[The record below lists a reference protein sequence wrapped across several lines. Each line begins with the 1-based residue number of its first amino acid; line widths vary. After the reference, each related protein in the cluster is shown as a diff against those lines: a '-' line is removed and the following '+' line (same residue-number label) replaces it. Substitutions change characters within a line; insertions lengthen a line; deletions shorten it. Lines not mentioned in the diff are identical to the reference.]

1 MEPRQIMSHL
11 RLNSNASTRD
21 IYNIIASGKR
31 RKLNGRSPLQCLLDD
46 FQKYNCF
53 CTNLRNQND
62 ELVHLFVAFPEQ
74 ISMYKNHNIV
84 LIADCTYKTNRY
96 KMPLLHFI
104 GLSGVGKSF
113 SIGFCFLQSE
123 VKESYVWAL
132 TSFQNCFEKLPQ
144 VFVTDHENALINAAA
159 YVFPQ
164 IPNLICIWHLNKNIL
179 KNCRQYFSTVEEY
192 NSFFESWKTLTY
204 SKTEYEFESC
214 YQIFKNTW
222 TNYPKAVSYL
232 QNNLY
237 PLRSKFVSAWTNQ
250 YRHLGSTSTS
260 RCEGMHAQIKKYI
273 VSSRADLLQVFN
285 ALKLAVEKQQ
295 SEIKLMIS
303 QQKIANYFRFN
314 QFFVRVKN
322 KVSVH
327 ALDMVLKQLQL
338 PSPLNSCTGSFT
350 RVYGLP
356 CAHTL
361 EDIMSQGNKLELEN
375 FF

>member
-1 MEPRQIMSHL
+1 LFFAIGSK
-11 RLNSNASTRD
+11 
-21 IYNIIASGKR
+21 GK
-31 RKLNGRSPLQCLLDD
+31 LCL
-46 FQKYNCF
+46 
-53 CTNLRNQND
+53 
-62 ELVHLFVAFPEQ
+62 
-74 ISMYKNHNIV
+74 
-84 LIADCTYKTNRY
+84 
-96 KMPLLHFI
+96 
-104 GLSGVGKSF
+104 
-113 SIGFCFLQSE
+113 GFN
-123 VKESYVWAL
+123 V
-132 TSFQNCFEKLPQ
+132 FQNCFEKLPQ

-260 RCEGMHAQIKKYI
+260 RCEDMHAQIKKYI
-273 VSSRADLLQVFN
+273 VSSIEDLLQVFN
-285 ALKLAVEKQQ
+285 ALKLAVETQQ

-303 QQKIANYFRFN
+303 QQKIANYFRF
-314 QFFVRVKN
+314 K
-322 KVSVH
+322 
-327 ALDMVLKQLQL
+327 
-338 PSPLNSCTGSFT
+338 GS
-350 RVYGLP
+350 
-356 CAHTL
+356 L
-361 EDIMSQGNKLELEN
+361 E
-375 FF
+375 